1 MIRSV
6 IRLRR
11 RIRSGYHTGEPQK
24 KTVRKSADWALGIL
38 EDLAADSIRVNELA
52 NLKPKHRTVEL
63 ELASLRDRSQ
73 TEVPIRSYFL

>member
-38 EDLAADSIRVNELA
+38 EDLAADSINELA